1 MKNMITFTRND
12 WDHYR
17 KANRHVDIPL
27 FEVVKEGYIVH
38 VLEGSFQAYNIQKDW
53 IAFEEIDF
61 VPKTGTPSATYF
73 FIREK
78 THDKPIITQLR
89 LTKLEYN
96 KIKNTRIYDGEY
108 GYITNSYADAK
119 LKAEELMNNPEGG
132 K

>member
-61 VPKTGTPSATYF
+61 VPEEGTPSATYF
-73 FIREK
+73 FVPDNARELR
-78 THDKPIITQLR
+78 DIIQLR
-89 LTKLEYN
+89 LNDLEYD
-96 KIKNTRIYDGEY
+96 KIKNTRFYDGDD
-108 GYITNSYADAK
+108 GIITNSYADAK
-119 LKAEELMNNPEGG
+119 LKVEKLING
-132 K
+132 